1 MNRPSSNIFR
11 LLLCTVLLGVSG
23 LRAAEA
29 TSSTAKGKAAGY
41 EKVGFDK
48 LASFDFTPPG
58 DGVAPA
64 DGKAPA
70 KTGDEQIP
78 ERIKAFDKKKVAVT
92 GFMLPVKMDN
102 GLVKEFLLVKDP
114 MMCCYGVMPKVNEW
128 IVVKMTGSGVK
139 PLMDIPITFE
149 GTLKVGEMYEGGYL
163 TGIYLLEGDKQAAEA
178 QK

>member
-1 MNRPSSNIFR
+1 MMNRPFTS
-11 LLLCTVLLGVSG
+11 VLRVIACVAALGTAG
-23 LRAAEA
+23 LRAADASAPTA
-29 TSSTAKGKAAGY
+29 TVDGY

-48 LASFDFTPPG
+48 LASFNFTPPG

-64 DGKAPA
+64 DGKAPVA
-70 KTGDEQIP
+70 KSSDEQIP
-78 ERIKAFDKKKVAVT
+78 DRIKAFDKKKVAVT

-128 IVVKMTGSGVK
+128 IVVKMTGTGVK

-163 TGIYLLEGDKQAAEA
+163 TGIYLLEGDRQAAET
-178 QK
+178 KS

>member
-1 MNRPSSNIFR
+1 MNRPSSTIFR
-11 LLLCTVLLGVSG
+11 LLLCTALLGVAG
-23 LRAAEA
+23 LRAADA
-29 TSSTAKGKAAGY
+29 TSATAKEKLAGY

-70 KTGDEQIP
+70 KSGDEQIP

-128 IVVKMTGSGVK
+128 IVVKMTGPGVK

-149 GTLKVGEMYEGGYL
+149 GTLKVASICSRV
-163 TGIYLLEGDKQAAEA
+163 TSRRRRPRAETA
-178 QK
+178 HRRCKK